1 MSITA
6 PVFLS
11 ILRIQNASQSTTTR
25 DYEYEAV
32 LGDVRAKIAEHH
44 AKELA
49 AVLQSEDAAVTLRGL
64 ITRYAAERMAGRE
77 YDSDAL
83 VERIFEDM
91 AGLGVLTQYLRD
103 PDVEEI
109 NGNSYKL
116 IEIITRDQVRYL
128 YKSDA
133 FSSPVAAVDIVKRMV
148 RMGGK
153 LLDEQTP
160 KVDSYV
166 GDGVRISAS
175 IPPLVPEDKGVV
187 FSIRKQRKGG
197 VGREQIIQS
206 GAATPEILDFLT
218 MCLCHKVSVG
228 LAGGVGSGKTTMQTL
243 LLNEYIRKNEDHNN
257 RINVI
262 EDSREIELLEYDIDH
277 DRPARVMYN
286 MTSEAWSMMR
296 LVADSLRYDPALI
309 VPAEVRDGAALAA
322 ASAGQTGH
330 TILTSF
336 HASSARDGYKRLR
349 LLCNNANSGLP
360 NETLLEMCVDAWPI
374 MVYLEQQ
381 KDNVRRT
388 MEVFEATGIAGGRV
402 QGNLLWKFDIE
413 KTERD
418 EDGKVVNVRGTYR
431 RVGCISPRLYSF
443 LRDRGVPEPEL
454 LRLFPDARPE
464 EEVMPS

>member
-1 MSITA
+1 
-6 PVFLS
+6 
-11 ILRIQNASQSTTTR
+11 
-25 DYEYEAV
+25 
-32 LGDVRAKIAEHH
+32 
-44 AKELA
+44 
-49 AVLQSEDAAVTLRGL
+49 
-64 ITRYAAERMAGRE
+64 
-77 YDSDAL
+77 
-83 VERIFEDM
+83 
-91 AGLGVLTQYLRD
+91 
-103 PDVEEI
+103 
-109 NGNSYKL
+109 
-116 IEIITRDQVRYL
+116 
-128 YKSDA
+128 
-133 FSSPVAAVDIVKRMV
+133 
-148 RMGGK
+148 
-153 LLDEQTP
+153 
-160 KVDSYV
+160 
-166 GDGVRISAS
+166 
-175 IPPLVPEDKGVV
+175 
-187 FSIRKQRKGG
+187 
-197 VGREQIIQS
+197 
-206 GAATPEILDFLT
+206 
-218 MCLCHKVSVG
+218 
-228 LAGGVGSGKTTMQTL
+228 
-243 LLNEYIRKNEDHNN
+243 
-257 RINVI
+257 
-262 EDSREIELLEYDIDH
+262 
-277 DRPARVMYN
+277 
-286 MTSEAWSMMR
+286 MMR